1 MQSTMLSI
9 ISMAGAVMI
18 MMMMM
23 MMMDAGSGA
32 SLGVIAHDVS
42 LALLYV
48 APQQRLEK
56 RGTLSQSQLE

>member
-1 MQSTMLSI
+1 MMQSTMLSI

-18 MMMMM
+18 MMMM

-48 APQQRLEK
+48 APQ
-56 RGTLSQSQLE
+56 